1 MRRIPLLHVL
11 LDQFGIDRRRV
22 RLEWVSAAEGPKFAK
37 VVTEFTETIRDLGPF
52 DGTEAEPLSA
62 EVAYG

>member
-11 LDQFGIDRRRV
+11 MEQFGIDTRRV

-37 VVTEFTETIRDLGPF
+37 VVTEFTETIRRLGPI
-52 DGTEAEPLSA
+52 DGPAEEPLSA